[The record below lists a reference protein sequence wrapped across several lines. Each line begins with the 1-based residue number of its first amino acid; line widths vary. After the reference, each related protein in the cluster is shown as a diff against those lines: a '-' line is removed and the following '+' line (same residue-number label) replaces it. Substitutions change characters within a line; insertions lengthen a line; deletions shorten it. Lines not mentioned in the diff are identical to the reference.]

1 MGRHGLGLLSFNV
14 GVPPEDLKGRIDLYR
29 KGLEQAVPIGKVV
42 NDTAA
47 TFTMVHCAETTEQAV
62 SEARESFQWYAQTG
76 VRQIATLGEWQK
88 ELKKEY
94 KSYDY
99 TRPISA
105 LRFLADLGL
114 AYADLK
120 GLILEKRKTIIANDL
135 KGLTETTQR
144 IEGLIG
150 SNNRLEIGRMELVK
164 KMAEKLALSGSK
176 PTLLAIAECFE
187 GAEREK
193 LLDLRRRATEAI
205 TQVQRQ
211 NRINAELLKYS
222 AELRRSGEEA

>member
-1 MGRHGLGLLSFNV
+1 MPRAIDDLAELL
-14 GVPPEDLKGRIDLYR
+14 EK
-29 KGLEQAVPIGKVV
+29 
-42 NDTAA
+42 
-47 TFTMVHCAETTEQAV
+47 
-62 SEARESFQWYAQTG
+62 
-76 VRQIATLGEWQK
+76 QIK
-88 ELKKEY
+88 N
-94 KSYDY
+94 
-99 TRPISA
+99 
-105 LRFLADLGL
+105 
-114 AYADLK
+114 YADLK

-144 IEGLIG
+144 IESLIG

-164 KMAEKLALSGSK
+164 KMAEKLALSGGK

-205 TQVQRQ
+205 NEVQRQ

-222 AELRRSGEEA
+222 AELLDSVLKSLVEGNSLAPTYGSDGETKNKGASVPLLDQQV

>member
-1 MGRHGLGLLSFNV
+1 MPRA
-14 GVPPEDLKGRIDLYR
+14 ID
-29 KGLEQAVPIGKVV
+29 
-42 NDTAA
+42 D
-47 TFTMVHCAETTEQAV
+47 
-62 SEARESFQWYAQTG
+62 
-76 VRQIATLGEWQK
+76 
-88 ELKKEY
+88 
-94 KSYDY
+94 
-99 TRPISA
+99 
-105 LRFLADLGL
+105 LADVLEKQIKN
-114 AYADLK
+114 YADLK

-222 AELRRSGEEA
+222 AELLDSVLKSLVEGESLAPTYQSDGKTKNKSASVSLLDQQV